1 MYIPKHFE
9 APDRASTLKVI
20 RDYPF
25 AMLISTDA
33 DGAPI
38 ATPLPVAVS
47 ATADEGEQ
55 TTLHF
60 HVARANPHAALLSA
74 NARTMIAFSGPHAY
88 MSPRV
93 YSDLKRVPTWNYI
106 AVHAYG
112 ELTEVPGDAAKDD
125 FLKFLIGI
133 HEPAYADQWRGLDEK
148 YQTMMLGAISAFQL
162 RVTRLQSKFKINQHR
177 TEAHASMKTIY
188 AAGSP
193 DEQVLGK
200 WMERLGL

>member
-1 MYIPKHFE
+1 MYLPKHFE
-9 APDRASTLKVI
+9 APDRASTLEVM
-20 RDYPF
+20 RGYPF

-33 DGAPI
+33 DGSPI
-38 ATPLPVAVS
+38 ATPLPVAVTVS
-47 ATADEGEQ
+47 GDE

-60 HVARANPHAALLSA
+60 HVARANPQAALLSA

-93 YSDLKRVPTWNYI
+93 YPDLQRVPTWNYI

-112 ELTEVPGDAAKDD
+112 ELTEVVGDAAKDD

-133 HEPAYADQWRGLDEK
+133 HEPAYADQWRALDAK
-148 YQTMMLGAISAFQL
+148 YQTMMMSAISAFQL

-177 TEAHASMKTIY
+177 TEAHAAMKAIY

-193 DEQVLGK
+193 DEQALGK

>member
-1 MYIPKHFE
+1 MYLPKHFE
-9 APDRASTLKVI
+9 APDHASTLEVM

-25 AMLISTDA
+25 ATLISTA
-33 DGAPI
+33 GDGSPI
-38 ATPLPVAVS
+38 ATPLPVAVTVS
-47 ATADEGEQ
+47 GDE

-60 HVARANPHAALLSA
+60 HVARANPQAALLSA
-74 NARTMIAFSGPHAY
+74 HARTMIAFSGPHAY

-93 YSDLKRVPTWNYI
+93 YPDLQRVPTWNYI

-112 ELTEVPGDAAKDD
+112 ELTEVMGDAAKDD

-133 HEPAYADQWRGLDEK
+133 HEPAYADQWRALDAK
-148 YQTMMLGAISAFQL
+148 YQTLMMSAISAFQL
-162 RVTRLQSKFKINQHR
+162 RVTRLQSKFKLNQHR
-177 TEAHASMKTIY
+177 TEAHASMKAIY

-193 DEQVLGK
+193 DEQALGK

>member
-9 APDRASTLKVI
+9 APNRAATLEVM
-20 RDYPF
+20 RAYPF
-25 AMLISTDA
+25 ASLISTDA

-38 ATPLPVAVS
+38 ATPLPVAVTDS
-47 ATADEGEQ
+47 GDD

-60 HVARANPHAALLSA
+60 HVARANPHALALSA
-74 NARTMIAFSGPHAY
+74 GAPTMVAFLGPQAY

-93 YSDLKRVPTWNYI
+93 YPDLQRVPTWNYI
-106 AVHAYG
+106 AVHAHG
-112 ELTEVPGDAAKDD
+112 ELTEVKGDEAKDD

-133 HEPAYADQWRGLDEK
+133 HEPAYADQWRGLDHK
-148 YQTMMLGAISAFQL
+148 YQTMMMSAICAFQL

-177 TEAHASMKTIY
+177 LEAHAQMKQIY
-188 AAGSP
+188 AAGGP
-193 DEQVLGK
+193 DEQALGK

>member
-9 APDRASTLKVI
+9 APDRASTLEVM
-20 RDYPF
+20 RAYPF
-25 AMLISTDA
+25 AMLISTDT
-33 DGAPI
+33 DGSPI

-47 ATADEGEQ
+47 DSGDA

-88 MSPRV
+88 MSPSV
-93 YSDLKRVPTWNYI
+93 YPDLKRVPTWNYI

-112 ELTEVPGDAAKDD
+112 ELTEVVGDAAKDE

-133 HEPAYADQWRGLDEK
+133 HEPAYADQWRALDAK
-148 YQTMMLGAISAFQL
+148 YQSMMMSAISAFQL
-162 RVTRLQSKFKINQHR
+162 RVMRLQSKFKINQHR
-177 TEAHASMKTIY
+177 PEAHAAMKAVY
-188 AAGSP
+188 SAGNP
-193 DEQVLGK
+193 DEKALGR

>member
-1 MYIPKHFE
+1 MYISKHFE
-9 APDRASTLKVI
+9 APDRASTLEVM
-20 RDYPF
+20 RSYPF
-25 AMLISTDA
+25 ATLISTDA
-33 DGAPI
+33 DGSPI
-38 ATPLPVAVS
+38 ATLVPVAVV
-47 ATADEGEQ
+47 ATAGEGDQ

-93 YSDLKRVPTWNYI
+93 YPDLARVPTWNYI

-112 ELTEVPGDAAKDD
+112 EVTEVLGDAAKDD

-133 HEPAYADQWRGLDEK
+133 HEPAYADQWRGLDAK

-177 TEAHASMKTIY
+177 PEAHASMKAIY

-193 DEQVLGK
+193 DERALGE

>member
-1 MYIPKHFE
+1 MYIPKQFE
-9 APDRASTLKVI
+9 APDRASTLEVV
-20 RDYPF
+20 RGYPF
-25 AMLISTDA
+25 AMLISTDS
-33 DGAPI
+33 DGSPM

-47 ATADEGEQ
+47 VSDDE

-74 NARTMIAFSGPHAY
+74 NASTMIAFSGPQAY

-93 YSDLKRVPTWNYI
+93 YPDLKRVPTWNYI

-112 ELTEVPGDAAKDD
+112 ELTEVVGDAAKDD

-133 HEPAYADQWRGLDEK
+133 HEPAYADQWRALDAK
-148 YQTMMLGAISAFQL
+148 YQMMMMGAISAFRL
-162 RVTRLQSKFKINQHR
+162 RVTRLQSKFKLNQHR
-177 TEAHASMKTIY
+177 TEAHASMKAIY
-188 AAGSP
+188 AAGNP
-193 DEQVLGK
+193 DEQALGK

>member
-9 APDRASTLKVI
+9 APDRASTLEVM

-33 DGAPI
+33 EGLPI

-47 ATADEGEQ
+47 ATAGEGDE

-88 MSPRV
+88 LSPRV
-93 YSDLKRVPTWNYI
+93 YPDLRRVPTWNYI

-112 ELTEVPGDAAKDD
+112 QLTEVVGDVAKDD

-133 HEPAYADQWRGLDEK
+133 HEPGYADQWRALDAK
-148 YQTMMLGAISAFQL
+148 YQTMMMSAISAFQL

-188 AAGSP
+188 SVGSP
-193 DEQVLGK
+193 DEQALGK

>member
-9 APDRASTLKVI
+9 AADRASTLEVM
-20 RDYPF
+20 RGYPF
-25 AMLISTDA
+25 ATLISTDA
-33 DGAPI
+33 DGSPI
-38 ATPLPVAVS
+38 ATPLPVAVTYS
-47 ATADEGEQ
+47 GDE

-93 YSDLKRVPTWNYI
+93 YPDLKRVPTWNYI
-106 AVHAYG
+106 AVHANG
-112 ELTEVPGDAAKDD
+112 ELTEVVGDAAKDD

-133 HEPAYADQWRGLDEK
+133 HEPAYADQWRALDAK
-148 YQTMMLGAISAFQL
+148 YQTMMMSAISAFQL
-162 RVTRLQSKFKINQHR
+162 RVTRLASKFKINQHR
-177 TEAHASMKTIY
+177 PEAHASMKAIY

-193 DEQVLGK
+193 DEQALGK

>member
-1 MYIPKHFE
+1 MYLPKHFD
-9 APDRASTLKVI
+9 APDRAATLEVM
-20 RDYPF
+20 RAHPF

-47 ATADEGEQ
+47 DCGDE
-55 TTLHF
+55 TVLHF
-60 HVARANPHAALLSA
+60 HVARANPHAKALSA
-74 NARTMIAFSGPHAY
+74 GAPTMVAFSGPQAY

-93 YSDLKRVPTWNYI
+93 YPDLQRVPTWNYI

-112 ELTEVPGDAAKDD
+112 ELTEVTGDAAKDD

-133 HEPAYADQWRGLDEK
+133 HEPAYADQWRGLDHK
-148 YQTMMLGAISAFQL
+148 YQTMMMSAISAFQL
-162 RVTRLQSKFKINQHR
+162 RVTRLQSKFKLNQHR
-177 TEAHASMKTIY
+177 LEAHAKMKEIY
-188 AAGSP
+188 AAGGP
-193 DEQVLGK
+193 DERALGK

>member
-33 DGAPI
+33 DGSPI

-93 YSDLKRVPTWNYI
+93 YPDLKRVPTWNYI

>member
-1 MYIPKHFE
+1 MYIPKHFD
-9 APDRASTLKVI
+9 APDRASTLDVM
-20 RDYPF
+20 RSYPF
-25 AMLISTDA
+25 ATLISTDV
-33 DGAPI
+33 DGSPI
-38 ATPLPVAVS
+38 ATPLPVAVIDS
-47 ATADEGEQ
+47 GDE

-74 NARTMIAFSGPHAY
+74 NARTMIAFLGPHAY

-93 YSDLKRVPTWNYI
+93 YLDLARVPTWNYI

-112 ELTEVPGDAAKDD
+112 EVTEVLGDAAKDD

-133 HEPAYADQWRGLDEK
+133 HEPAYADQWRGLDAK

-177 TEAHASMKTIY
+177 PEAHASMKAIY

-193 DEQVLGK
+193 DERALGE

>member
-9 APDRASTLKVI
+9 APDRASTLEVM

-33 DGAPI
+33 DGSPI

-47 ATADEGEQ
+47 AAANEGEQ

-93 YSDLKRVPTWNYI
+93 YPDLKRVPTWNYI

-112 ELTEVPGDAAKDD
+112 ELTEVFGDAAKDD

-133 HEPAYADQWRGLDEK
+133 HEPAYADQWRGLDDK
-148 YQTMMLGAISAFQL
+148 YQTMMLGAISAFQM

-193 DEQVLGK
+193 DEQALGK

>member
-9 APDRASTLKVI
+9 APDRAATLDVM
-20 RDYPF
+20 RGYPF

-33 DGAPI
+33 DGSPI
-38 ATPLPVAVS
+38 ATPLPVAVVDS
-47 ATADEGEQ
+47 GDE
-55 TTLHF
+55 TMLHF
-60 HVARANPHAALLSA
+60 HVARANPQAALLSG

-93 YSDLKRVPTWNYI
+93 YPDLQRVPTWNYI

-112 ELTEVPGDAAKDD
+112 ELTEVMGDAAKDD

-133 HEPAYADQWRGLDEK
+133 HEPAYADQWRALDAK
-148 YQTMMLGAISAFQL
+148 YQTMMMSAISAFRM
-162 RVTRLQSKFKINQHR
+162 RVTRLQSKFKLNQHR
-177 TEAHASMKTIY
+177 PEAHASMKAIY

-193 DEQVLGK
+193 DEQALAK
-200 WMERLGL
+200 WMQRLGL

>member
-9 APDRASTLKVI
+9 APDHASTIEVM
-20 RDYPF
+20 RGYPF

-33 DGAPI
+33 HGSPM

-47 ATADEGEQ
+47 DSSGE

-60 HVARANPHAALLSA
+60 HVARANPHAKLLSA
-74 NARTMIAFSGPHAY
+74 NARTMVAFSGPHAY
-88 MSPRV
+88 MSPSV
-93 YSDLKRVPTWNYI
+93 YPDLKRVPTWNYI

-112 ELTEVPGDAAKDD
+112 ELTEVLGDPAKDD

-133 HEPAYADQWRGLDEK
+133 HEPTYADQWRALDAK
-148 YQTMMLGAISAFQL
+148 YQTMMMSAICAFQL
-162 RVTRLQSKFKINQHR
+162 RVTRLESKFKINQHR
-177 TEAHASMKTIY
+177 TEAHASMKAIY
-188 AAGSP
+188 ATGNP
-193 DEQVLGK
+193 DEQALGV

>member
-1 MYIPKHFE
+1 MYTPKHFE
-9 APDRASTLKVI
+9 APDRASTLEVI
-20 RDYPF
+20 RGYPF
-25 AMLISTDA
+25 AMLISTDV
-33 DGAPI
+33 DGSPI

-47 ATADEGEQ
+47 DSGDE

-93 YSDLKRVPTWNYI
+93 YPDLQRVPTWNYI

-112 ELTEVPGDAAKDD
+112 KLTEVVGDAAKDD

-133 HEPAYADQWRGLDEK
+133 HEPAYADQWRALNAT
-148 YQTMMLGAISAFQL
+148 YQTMMMSAISAFQL

-177 TEAHASMKTIY
+177 TEAHSAMKAIY
-188 AAGSP
+188 AAGGA
-193 DEQVLGK
+193 DEQALGK